1 MPTASVT
8 VGKANGMVATCS
20 TVRFAVIAVAMT
32 WMISAEYSPR
42 T

>member
-8 VGKANGMVATCS
+8 VGKANGMTATCS
-20 TVRFAVIAVAMT
+20 TVMFAVMAVATT